1 MISQSFKALCKSE
14 RDRYPFIE
22 ALINLSEKYD
32 VAIIADKPEETDD
45 LTVFEG
51 EAL

>member
-22 ALINLSEKYD
+22 ALINLSQKYD
-32 VAIIADKPEETDD
+32 VAIIADTPEETDET
-45 LTVFEG
+45 LIYEG
-51 EAL
+51 EGL